1 MNTTDKQQELL
12 TIMDSRRAIKS
23 FDPTKKISDEDFEFI
38 LEVGRRSP
46 SSVGYEPWRFLV
58 LQNEEIREQIRK
70 VSFGAKGQ
78 LPTASHFVIILA
90 RKDARYDSNYID
102 HLLKNVKKISPD
114 IVEQMKGAYKNFQEV
129 DMKILDDERNL
140 FDWASKQ
147 TYLALANM
155 MTMAQQIGIDSC
167 PIEGFNYEAVTKIL
181 VENKLLDPEVFG
193 VSVMVAFGYKENDP
207 EFKSVRQPLTDIVQ
221 WIN

>member
-1 MNTTDKQQELL
+1 MTKTEKKQELL
-12 TIMDSRRAIKS
+12 TVMNTRRATKS
-23 FDPTKKISDEDFEFI
+23 FDRTKKISDEDFEFI

-58 LQNEEIREQIRK
+58 VQNEKLREEIRN
-70 VSFGAKGQ
+70 VSFGAQGQ

-90 RKDARYDSNYID
+90 RKDARYDSEYID
-102 HLLKNVKKISPD
+102 SLHKNVKKLPEP
-114 IVEQMKGAYKNFQEV
+114 IVNQMKNAYKNFQEV

-167 PIEGFNYEAVTKIL
+167 PIEGFNYEAVNKIL
-181 VENKLLDPEVFG
+181 VENKLIDPEVFG
-193 VSVMVAFGYKENDP
+193 VSVMAAFGYKEKDP
-207 EFKSVRQPLTDIVQ
+207 EFASIRQPLSDIIQ
-221 WIN
+221 WVR

>member
-58 LQNEEIREQIRK
+58 LQNEEIREQIRE

-90 RKDARYDSNYID
+90 RKDARYDSDYID

-129 DMKILDDERNL
+129 DMKILDDEFEMR
-140 FDWASKQ
+140 KR
-147 TYLALANM
+147 
-155 MTMAQQIGIDSC
+155 
-167 PIEGFNYEAVTKIL
+167 K
-181 VENKLLDPEVFG
+181 
-193 VSVMVAFGYKENDP
+193 
-207 EFKSVRQPLTDIVQ
+207 
-221 WIN
+221 

>member
-58 LQNEEIREQIRK
+58 LQNEEIREQIRE

-90 RKDARYDSNYID
+90 RKDARYDSDYID

-181 VENKLLDPEVFG
+181 VENKLIDPEVFG
-193 VSVMVAFGYKENDP
+193 VSVMAAFGYKEKDP
-207 EFKSVRQPLTDIVQ
+207 EFASIRQPLSDIVQ
-221 WIN
+221 WVR

>member
-58 LQNEEIREQIRK
+58 LQNEEIREQIRE

-90 RKDARYDSNYID
+90 RKDARYDSDYID

-181 VENKLLDPEVFG
+181 VENKLIDPEVFG
-193 VSVMVAFGYKENDP
+193 VFSNGCIW
-207 EFKSVRQPLTDIVQ
+207 L
-221 WIN
+221 